1 MASCKQIV
9 STNCQISECHM
20 KIWAGS
26 ISPIALAGVTVG
38 DGRDTH
44 LWSLKRNFLGE
55 KNPSCSAVYA
65 VPSSGPFRSEWIFD
79 PLNYH
84 LAFGSHGHKRIKP
97 QMVLEHWW
105 SYLNLRVSRF
115 GIWQYDLNL
124 KYNDTCFGYLR
135 KIMLFFLLSA
145 KNGWPVEM
153 RDCCT
158 LLYVFLAYSQRS
170 SSEECTA
177 VFAAGGRSKY

>member
-1 MASCKQIV
+1 MSHEDLSWLHLSHCFG
-9 STNCQISECHM
+9 
-20 KIWAGS
+20 W
-26 ISPIALAGVTVG
+26 G
-38 DGRDTH
+38 DSWGWEGHTP
-44 LWSLKRNFLGE
+44 LKPEKEFSRGK

-135 KIMLFFLLSA
+135 KIMLFFLLSE

-177 VFAAGGRSKY
+177 VFAAGGRGKY